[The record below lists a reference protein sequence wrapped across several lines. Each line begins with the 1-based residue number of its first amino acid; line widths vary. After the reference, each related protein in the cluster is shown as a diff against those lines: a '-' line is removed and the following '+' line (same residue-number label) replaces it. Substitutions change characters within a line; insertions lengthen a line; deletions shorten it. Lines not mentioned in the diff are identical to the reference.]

1 MTVKDMTLDLIIRY
15 GFQVLGAV
23 IILVLGALAAHWAG
37 NWAERRLERYIK
49 EPPLRIL
56 MTRVIRVLIILM
68 ALLVALDKFGFQIAP
83 LVAAIGVAGLGIGL
97 ALQGVLS
104 NVVAGLT
111 IIFTK
116 PYRVGEYIELL
127 GVHGQVVTV
136 ELFSTTLIHPDE
148 SRVVIPNRK
157 VVGEILHNY
166 GRVRQISLS
175 VGLDYGA
182 DFSGALALA
191 REVVTANPRV
201 LKTPEPV
208 IGISELA
215 PSSVNVTIQPWVA
228 TTDIADARA
237 ELYRALVERFRE
249 KHIEI
254 PLPRSEVLMLQNGR

>member
-1 MTVKDMTLDLIIRY
+1 MSPTDLTLDLIIRY

-23 IILVLGALAAHWAG
+23 IILALGALTARWVG
-37 NWAERRLERYIK
+37 NWGDRWLQGHVK
-49 EPPLRIL
+49 EPPMRIL
-56 MTRVIRVLIILM
+56 MVRIVRVLILMM
-68 ALLVALDKFGFQIAP
+68 ALLIALDKFGFQVAP
-83 LVAAIGVAGLGIGL
+83 LVAAIGVAGLGVGL
-97 ALQGVLS
+97 AFQGVLG
-104 NVVAGLT
+104 NLVAGLT

-127 GVHGQVVTV
+127 GVYGQVTTI

-175 VGLDYGA
+175 VGLAYGA
-182 DFSGALALA
+182 DFTDALALA
-191 REVVTANPRV
+191 REIVKTNPRV
-201 LKTPEPV
+201 LKTPEPI
-208 IGISELA
+208 IGINELGA
-215 PSSVNVTIQPWVA
+215 SSVTLMIQPWVPIA
-228 TTDIADARA
+228 DVADARA

-249 KHIEI
+249 KAIEI

>member
-1 MTVKDMTLDLIIRY
+1 MTAKDMTLDLIIRY

-37 NWAERRLERYIK
+37 NWAERRFERYIK

-56 MTRVIRVLIILM
+56 MVRIVRVLIILM

-83 LVAAIGVAGLGIGL
+83 LVAAIGVAGLGVGL

-127 GVHGQVVTV
+127 GVYGQVATI

-175 VGLDYGA
+175 VGLAYGA
-182 DFSGALALA
+182 DFTDALALA
-191 REVVTANPRV
+191 REIVKTNPRV

-208 IGISELA
+208 IGINELGA
-215 PSSVNVTIQPWVA
+215 SSITLMIQPWVA
-228 TTDIADARA
+228 ISDVSDARA
-237 ELYRALVERFRE
+237 EIYRALVERFRE
-249 KHIEI
+249 KDIEI
-254 PLPRSEVLMLQNGR
+254 PLPRSEVRMLQTPA